1 MHSKLNSESRR
12 NMWKIH
18 KIIQDADESIIIINN
33 RYVVWLKTSHYN
45 TATRTIL
52 NFPHF
57 SRIHCLDIVSIPFFF
72 PRSLSCLHI
81 ITLKYDF
88 HFKFKNLT
96 CLHANTHV
104 VCVRCISCKCN
115 KNNNKINFVAFCI
128 CVLSAVAVFSVMT
141 VTNNYYICRRCHCW
155 SASKIQIWI
164 FPFYCQKL
172 SKFQIIIH
180 SSIRKVSETVSV

>member
-33 RYVVWLKTSHYN
+33 RYVVRLKTSHYH

-57 SRIHCLDIVSIPFFF
+57 SRIHCLDIVSIPFFSSF
-72 PRSLSCLHI
+72 TILFAYYYIKIRFSFQIQKLNLSPH
-81 ITLKYDF
+81 
-88 HFKFKNLT
+88 
-96 CLHANTHV
+96 THV
-104 VCVRCISCKCN
+104 CERCISCKCN